1 MIEIS
6 ASNSDTS
13 TVNLSNKG
21 TINGQVYVVPKP
33 GFNGSLTVNTFE
45 NTGQINGIIS
55 MGSSTSQGTFN
66 IDNFINSGTVQSD
79 LTTVVDIST
88 AKIKTFTNHGLI
100 HGLKNYNSLKI
111 GDQST
116 VENFNNSGT
125 IASNANGIYILQSTI
140 KNFTNS
146 GTILGSSGIR
156 LAGSRVKSITNT
168 NQGLISGAVGVALDN
183 AIIEN
188 FTNKGTIES
197 TSSDKKNAA
206 IIVGRYGSAYTSTI
220 NNFTNDGTITSKS
233 NGIIVSGGSKI
244 ETLVNKGSIK
254 ANLDGISLADY
265 TWNRDSKIDLGSIIL
280 ESGSSIQAGNN
291 GINIEHINS
300 KPIVVGGIEVKQ
312 DAVVNGGNAGIYIG
326 DGKEINTQITISGEV
341 SGGAAGIVNE
351 GIIGGSSSDDDKKG
365 GIIISGGSVSSSSG
379 GSGIVNQGNGSINGE
394 IKVES
399 GGSVEGG
406 ITNTGSGSISGNIV
420 VENGG
425 KLDSITNTSN
435 SNTGI
440 SGSITNNSDNKLEI
454 SNGEGATIGGGI
466 TNNGGGTIT
475 IDNQGT
481 INKGDNGNHVTNNG
495 NGSIII
501 EDWVVSTDKDTGK
514 LDTVVVGGSNTD
526 NVKVDNITV
535 DQGNA
540 DLDGIGDI
548 NDIISGVKPGN
559 IGNIGTNG
567 SGEIDLIYDPSTG
580 KIHKRFDLSA
590 SISGATFRSLIS
602 TTSRRSTFIDNVM
615 GNSMQTFALAS
626 SSKSQSIAMSEK
638 GNLYA
643 DASDYIKSDL
653 NNGSYGSNKEH
664 SLFILPYASS
674 QNVELS
680 LNEESKGHTK
690 GTIIGYSTLK
700 DSGIYG
706 VYAGYEDT
714 KMGSTYFDINNRT
727 YYAGLKYFNT
737 LFTTEKGQEVYIKAQ
752 SKAALIK
759 NDLTKKIGNNEA
771 KAEPNS
777 YAYGVNTALG
787 MNFISNKDIFSP
799 EIGLAYEGGYTEAFS
814 MKDTI
819 GQATV
824 QGGERTYANYLN
836 LFSTKTSF
844 TWFRDWLPNLKTSVE
859 LGAKF
864 NINPK
869 VEAEARFGNI
879 KVSDEFYLPRIQ
891 KFVSTSFIVPV
902 NEAFYFSLNYNGM
915 FDKDGNTHTGFAQFN
930 YLW

>member
-1 MIEIS
+1 MYTPQARINTVISESVNNPIKGVIGSGSHFITIEKGGILGNTGNIYRIIDIS
-6 ASNSDTS
+6 ANNSDTP

-21 TINGQVYVVPKP
+21 TINGQVYVASEP

-45 NTGQINGIIS
+45 NTGQVNGIIY
-55 MGSSTSQGTFN
+55 MGAGNSQGTFN
-66 IDNFINSGTVQSD
+66 IDNFINSGTMRND
-79 LTTVVDIST
+79 IDTVVSMSN

-100 HGLKNYNSLKI
+100 DGLKNYNSLNI
-111 GDQST
+111 SRQST
-116 VENFNNSGT
+116 VENFNNIGT
-125 IASNANGIYILQSTI
+125 IQADNANGIDIIEKSTI
-140 KNFTNS
+140 KNFNNSGLIQSSNRFGISQDRSTMENFTNA
-146 GTILGSSGIR
+146 GTILGSSGIIFF
-156 LAGSRVKSITNT
+156 LSTMKTFTNT
-168 NQGLISGAVGVALDN
+168 NQGLISGNAGVALSN
-183 AIIEN
+183 TNIEN

-206 IIVGRYGSAYTSTI
+206 IIVGKNSTSAISTI

-233 NGIIVSGGSKI
+233 NGILVEAGSKI

-254 ANLDGISLADY
+254 ADLDGIIFSDY
-265 TWNRDSKIDLGSIIL
+265 NWKPNSKIDLGSIIL

-291 GINIEHINS
+291 GINIEHTNS
-300 KPIVVGGIEVKQ
+300 NPIVVGGIEVKQ

-341 SGGAAGIVNE
+341 SGGVAGIVNE
-351 GIIGGSSSDDDKKG
+351 GIIGNSDDKKG

-379 GSGIVNQGNGSINGE
+379 GSGIVNQGNGSIAGE
-394 IKVES
+394 IKVEN

-406 ITNTGSGSISGNIV
+406 ITNTDNGSISGNIV

-425 KLDSITNTSN
+425 KLDSITNTST
-435 SNTGI
+435 SDTGI

-454 SNGEGATIGGGI
+454 SNGESATIGGGI

-514 LDTVVVGGSNTD
+514 LDTVVVGGDGKD

-540 DLDGIGDI
+540 DLDGIEDI
-548 NDIISGVKPGN
+548 NNIISGVKPDN

-567 SGEIDLIYDPSTG
+567 GGEISLSFDPITG
-580 KIHKRFDLSA
+580 KLTTDFNLNA

-615 GNSMQTFALAS
+615 GNSMQSFALAS
-626 SSKSQSIAMSEK
+626 SSKSQNIAMSEK

-714 KMGSTYFDINNRT
+714 
-727 YYAGLKYFNT
+727 
-737 LFTTEKGQEVYIKAQ
+737 
-752 SKAALIK
+752 
-759 NDLTKKIGNNEA
+759 
-771 KAEPNS
+771 
-777 YAYGVNTALG
+777 
-787 MNFISNKDIFSP
+787 
-799 EIGLAYEGGYTEAFS
+799 
-814 MKDTI
+814 
-819 GQATV
+819 
-824 QGGERTYANYLN
+824 
-836 LFSTKTSF
+836 
-844 TWFRDWLPNLKTSVE
+844 
-859 LGAKF
+859 
-864 NINPK
+864 
-869 VEAEARFGNI
+869 
-879 KVSDEFYLPRIQ
+879 
-891 KFVSTSFIVPV
+891 
-902 NEAFYFSLNYNGM
+902 
-915 FDKDGNTHTGFAQFN
+915 
-930 YLW
+930 

>member
-1 MIEIS
+1 
-6 ASNSDTS
+6 
-13 TVNLSNKG
+13 
-21 TINGQVYVVPKP
+21 
-33 GFNGSLTVNTFE
+33 
-45 NTGQINGIIS
+45 

-341 SGGAAGIVNE
+341 SGGVAGIVNE
-351 GIIGGSSSDDDKKG
+351 GIIGNSDDKKG
-365 GIIISGGSVSSSSG
+365 GIIISGGSVSSSNG

-394 IKVES
+394 IKVEN

-406 ITNTGSGSISGNIV
+406 ITNTDNGSISGNIV

-425 KLDSITNTSN
+425 KLDSITNTST
-435 SNTGI
+435 SDTGI

-454 SNGEGATIGGGI
+454 SNGESATIGGGI

-514 LDTVVVGGSNTD
+514 LDTVIVGG
-526 NVKVDNITV
+526 
-535 DQGNA
+535 
-540 DLDGIGDI
+540 
-548 NDIISGVKPGN
+548 
-559 IGNIGTNG
+559 
-567 SGEIDLIYDPSTG
+567 
-580 KIHKRFDLSA
+580 
-590 SISGATFRSLIS
+590 
-602 TTSRRSTFIDNVM
+602 
-615 GNSMQTFALAS
+615 
-626 SSKSQSIAMSEK
+626 
-638 GNLYA
+638 
-643 DASDYIKSDL
+643 
-653 NNGSYGSNKEH
+653 
-664 SLFILPYASS
+664 
-674 QNVELS
+674 
-680 LNEESKGHTK
+680 
-690 GTIIGYSTLK
+690 
-700 DSGIYG
+700 
-706 VYAGYEDT
+706 
-714 KMGSTYFDINNRT
+714 
-727 YYAGLKYFNT
+727 
-737 LFTTEKGQEVYIKAQ
+737 
-752 SKAALIK
+752 
-759 NDLTKKIGNNEA
+759 
-771 KAEPNS
+771 
-777 YAYGVNTALG
+777 
-787 MNFISNKDIFSP
+787 
-799 EIGLAYEGGYTEAFS
+799 
-814 MKDTI
+814 
-819 GQATV
+819 
-824 QGGERTYANYLN
+824 
-836 LFSTKTSF
+836 
-844 TWFRDWLPNLKTSVE
+844 
-859 LGAKF
+859 
-864 NINPK
+864 
-869 VEAEARFGNI
+869 
-879 KVSDEFYLPRIQ
+879 
-891 KFVSTSFIVPV
+891 
-902 NEAFYFSLNYNGM
+902 
-915 FDKDGNTHTGFAQFN
+915 
-930 YLW
+930 

>member
-1 MIEIS
+1 MYTPQARITTTVNGLVTNSIEATGNGPHSITIEQGGTLGNTGNINRMIEIS

-341 SGGAAGIVNE
+341 SGGVAGIVNE
-351 GIIGGSSSDDDKKG
+351 GIIGNSDDKKG
-365 GIIISGGSVSSSSG
+365 GIIISGGSVSSSNG

-394 IKVES
+394 IKVEN

-406 ITNTGSGSISGNIV
+406 ITNTDNGSISGNIV

-425 KLDSITNTSN
+425 KLDSITNTST
-435 SNTGI
+435 SDTGI

-454 SNGEGATIGGGI
+454 SNGESATIGGGI

-514 LDTVVVGGSNTD
+514 LDTVIVGGDGKD

-548 NDIISGVKPGN
+548 NDIISGVNQNN

-567 SGEIDLIYDPSTG
+567 GGEISLSFDPITG
-580 KIHKRFDLSA
+580 KLTTDFNLNA

-664 SLFILPYASS
+664 SLFILPY
-674 QNVELS
+674 
-680 LNEESKGHTK
+680 
-690 GTIIGYSTLK
+690 
-700 DSGIYG
+700 
-706 VYAGYEDT
+706 
-714 KMGSTYFDINNRT
+714 
-727 YYAGLKYFNT
+727 
-737 LFTTEKGQEVYIKAQ
+737 
-752 SKAALIK
+752 
-759 NDLTKKIGNNEA
+759 
-771 KAEPNS
+771 
-777 YAYGVNTALG
+777 
-787 MNFISNKDIFSP
+787 
-799 EIGLAYEGGYTEAFS
+799 
-814 MKDTI
+814 
-819 GQATV
+819 
-824 QGGERTYANYLN
+824 
-836 LFSTKTSF
+836 TS
-844 TWFRDWLPNLKTSVE
+844 
-859 LGAKF
+859 
-864 NINPK
+864 
-869 VEAEARFGNI
+869 
-879 KVSDEFYLPRIQ
+879 
-891 KFVSTSFIVPV
+891 
-902 NEAFYFSLNYNGM
+902 
-915 FDKDGNTHTGFAQFN
+915 
-930 YLW
+930 

>member
-1 MIEIS
+1 LSLAAISFLASCANAAPTPEIKTYDEISKNTKASSVSVYTPQARITTTVSGPQSNAIDKVIGNGSHSITIEQGGTLGNTGNINRIIEIS
-6 ASNSDTS
+6 ASNSDTP
-13 TVNLSNKG
+13 TFNLSNKG

-233 NGIIVSGGSKI
+233 NGILAEAGNKI

-341 SGGAAGIVNE
+341 SGGVAGIVNE
-351 GIIGGSSSDDDKKG
+351 GIIGNSDDKKG
-365 GIIISGGSVSSSSG
+365 GIIISGGSVSSSNG

-394 IKVES
+394 IKVEN

-406 ITNTGSGSISGNIV
+406 ITNTDNGSISGNIV
-420 VENGG
+420 VE
-425 KLDSITNTSN
+425 
-435 SNTGI
+435 
-440 SGSITNNSDNKLEI
+440 
-454 SNGEGATIGGGI
+454 
-466 TNNGGGTIT
+466 
-475 IDNQGT
+475 
-481 INKGDNGNHVTNNG
+481 
-495 NGSIII
+495 
-501 EDWVVSTDKDTGK
+501 
-514 LDTVVVGGSNTD
+514 
-526 NVKVDNITV
+526 
-535 DQGNA
+535 
-540 DLDGIGDI
+540 
-548 NDIISGVKPGN
+548 
-559 IGNIGTNG
+559 
-567 SGEIDLIYDPSTG
+567 
-580 KIHKRFDLSA
+580 
-590 SISGATFRSLIS
+590 
-602 TTSRRSTFIDNVM
+602 
-615 GNSMQTFALAS
+615 
-626 SSKSQSIAMSEK
+626 
-638 GNLYA
+638 
-643 DASDYIKSDL
+643 
-653 NNGSYGSNKEH
+653 
-664 SLFILPYASS
+664 
-674 QNVELS
+674 
-680 LNEESKGHTK
+680 
-690 GTIIGYSTLK
+690 
-700 DSGIYG
+700 
-706 VYAGYEDT
+706 
-714 KMGSTYFDINNRT
+714 
-727 YYAGLKYFNT
+727 
-737 LFTTEKGQEVYIKAQ
+737 
-752 SKAALIK
+752 
-759 NDLTKKIGNNEA
+759 
-771 KAEPNS
+771 
-777 YAYGVNTALG
+777 
-787 MNFISNKDIFSP
+787 
-799 EIGLAYEGGYTEAFS
+799 
-814 MKDTI
+814 
-819 GQATV
+819 
-824 QGGERTYANYLN
+824 
-836 LFSTKTSF
+836 
-844 TWFRDWLPNLKTSVE
+844 
-859 LGAKF
+859 
-864 NINPK
+864 
-869 VEAEARFGNI
+869 
-879 KVSDEFYLPRIQ
+879 
-891 KFVSTSFIVPV
+891 
-902 NEAFYFSLNYNGM
+902 
-915 FDKDGNTHTGFAQFN
+915 
-930 YLW
+930 